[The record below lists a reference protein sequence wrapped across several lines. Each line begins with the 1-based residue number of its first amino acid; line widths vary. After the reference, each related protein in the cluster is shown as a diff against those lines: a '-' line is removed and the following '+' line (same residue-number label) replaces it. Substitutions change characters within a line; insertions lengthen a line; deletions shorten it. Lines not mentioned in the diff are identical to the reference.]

1 MPVESEIWK
10 RCRLRLAPRLST
22 YFPPPS
28 CAAPLNLLSPSPPF
42 RDRPTPVESEN
53 RKSLRL
59 RFAPRPLV
67 GANSAARCW
76 LEFGTTAPR
85 RTASEASHP
94 PVFLPASDDV
104 RCTGRGPP
112 SVSAGVSVGTS
123 FVSRDTPARVGVVPL
138 GRYRGGAQ
146 YQLVLTVVAHNFSFH
161 CFCWHRTGGAA
172 LALRCAR
179 VSFLGGAIRAPEP
192 LPPHR

>member
-1 MPVESEIWK
+1 VLRARTTLRRAPPSRDLETFLHYRSTLNPMPVESEIW
-10 RCRLRLAPRLST
+10 
-22 YFPPPS
+22 
-28 CAAPLNLLSPSPPF
+28 
-42 RDRPTPVESEN
+42 
-53 RKSLRL
+53 KSLRL

-67 GANSAARCW
+67 GANPAARCW

-161 CFCWHRTGGAA
+161 CFCWHRTGGAV